1 MPTKCLT
8 FQSTFCRHP
17 DSYRDHLIFHCSPW
31 ATFEIKD
38 GSIFVLM
45 NTGNTYLSKEQRE
58 NAIQR
63 LTALWAFTESGLG
76 GIMHA
81 LQIPFTGL
89 LVGGMAVIMICLI
102 ADISGHPYKQILKS
116 AIIVL
121 IVKAMVSPHT
131 PFPAYIAVAFQA
143 ALGYCLFRSLKVNF
157 LSIVLLSCTAMLESA
172 IQKIL
177 ILTLFF
183 GESLWKAM
191 DGMMAILA
199 RQFGSI
205 VLNGSYW
212 IVGIYLLIYLAGG
225 LFIGWLAYQTINSF
239 KTGNTSFILETT
251 VAASIDLIEPNE
263 ASTKNNFKKLWVLI
277 FVMLGLSAALFA
289 FAGNNKQGWLAVI
302 KTISW
307 TVSAIL
313 VWYMLIGPLFT
324 KAIQRLLQKKESR
337 YSDEVLKTLSFLP
350 VLKKLTAL
358 SWQQSKLLR
367 GFRRWQFFFTA
378 LIHATLT
385 YTETPPAE
393 TPLNNPA

>member
-1 MPTKCLT
+1 
-8 FQSTFCRHP
+8 
-17 DSYRDHLIFHCSPW
+17 
-31 ATFEIKD
+31 
-38 GSIFVLM
+38 M
-45 NTGNTYLSKEQRE
+45 NTGNTYLSKEQRL

-102 ADISGHPYKQILKS
+102 ADISEFNYKQILKS

-131 PFPAYIAVAFQA
+131 PFPAYIAVSFQA
-143 ALGYCLFRSLKVNF
+143 LLGYALFSLLRVNF
-157 LSIVLLSCTAMLESA
+157 FSIVLLSCIAMLESA

-177 ILTLFF
+177 ILTLFL
-183 GESLWKAM
+183 GESLWKAL
-191 DGMMAILA
+191 DGMIAFLGK
-199 RQFGSI
+199 QFGSI
-205 VLNGSYW
+205 VSNGSYW

-225 LFIGWLAYQTINSF
+225 FFIAWLAYRTINSF
-239 KTGNTSFILETT
+239 KTENSSFILDANTK
-251 VAASIDLIEPNE
+251 VSIDLIQVKRV
-263 ASTKNNFKKLWVLI
+263 SKKNNFKKLWLLI
-277 FVMLGLSAALFA
+277 FLMLGLSVALFV
-289 FAGNNKQGWLAVI
+289 FADDNKQGWLAVV

-307 TVSAIL
+307 TLSAIL
-313 VWYMLIGPLFT
+313 IWFMLIGPLFT

-350 VLKKLTAL
+350 VLKQLTAL
-358 SWQQSKLLR
+358 AWQQSKLLH

-378 LIHATLT
+378 LIHTTLT
-385 YTETPPAE
+385 YTESQATE
-393 TPLNNPA
+393 IPLNNPV